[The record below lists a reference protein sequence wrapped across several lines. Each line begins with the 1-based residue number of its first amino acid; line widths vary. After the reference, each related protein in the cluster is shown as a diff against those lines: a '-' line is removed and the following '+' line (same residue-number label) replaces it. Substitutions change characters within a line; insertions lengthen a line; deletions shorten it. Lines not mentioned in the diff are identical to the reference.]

1 MKLDNLAMYTEELLA
16 AHPAAEYKVE
26 HKMYPLKRIL
36 VALDNSDADDALI
49 EYASFATQ
57 ASNAEMVYFVNIIRE
72 AKIPEGILAEFPDLL
87 NNAIKDRVKAMR
99 EKIEHHFDLSL
110 GTEINFVVKEGQP
123 AKQILKL
130 AEKYNIDAILV
141 GRKQNSSSSN
151 VVVQRLARRAKC
163 SLLIVPEIKYTSMRK
178 LIVATDLSDNSLIA
192 LEEAVAIAQQHK
204 ESAEIICHHVYSV
217 PTGYHYT
224 GKSYGEFAEI
234 MRRNAQKEYEKFV
247 RKVDTKGIQVRPLF
261 TLDENDNP
269 VDDIHKVAIEEKA
282 DCIVVGGKGKS
293 ATTSFFMIGNTT
305 EKLVSSVSEVPL
317 LLVRPKHEDEGIM
330 DYIKKF

>member
-1 MKLDNLAMYTEELLA
+1 MYTDKLLA
-16 AHPAAEYKVE
+16 AYPAAEYKVE
-26 HKMYPLKRIL
+26 RKMYPLKRIL
-36 VALDNSDADDALI
+36 VALDNSDIDDALI
-49 EYASFATQ
+49 EYASFAAQ
-57 ASNAEMVYFVNIIRE
+57 AADAEMVYFVNIIKE

-87 NNAIKDRVKAMR
+87 NNAIKDRVKSMR

-110 GTEINFVVKEGQP
+110 DTEIKFVVKEGQP

-130 AEKYNIDAILV
+130 TDKYNIDAILV
-141 GRKQNSSSSN
+141 GRKQASNSSN

-178 LIVATDLSDNSLIA
+178 LIVATDLSEGSLIA
-192 LEEAVAIAQQHK
+192 LEVAIAIAEQHK
-204 ESAEIICHHVYSV
+204 EGAEIICHHVYSV

-224 GKSYGEFAEI
+224 GKTYEEFAEI
-234 MRRNAQKEYEKFV
+234 MHKNAQKEYEKFV
-247 RKVDTKGIQVRPLF
+247 RKVDTKGMQIRPLF

-282 DCIVVGGKGKS
+282 DCILVGGKGKS

-317 LLVRPKHEDEGIM
+317 LLVRPKHEDEGLI